1 MDPDALRDAVRESF
15 RSYAA
20 SLPGDRK
27 CLLSTYR
34 FVDVALKVVGVGSVG
49 TRCVIVLLGGR
60 DREDP
65 LFLQVKE
72 ASDSVL
78 EEHLSRSV
86 YQNHGRRVVEG
97 QHLMQAASDVFL
109 GWSRVVWG
117 REYYWRQLRDWKV
130 SVDVERMD
138 PDQMTHYA
146 TLCGWTLAHAHARSG
161 DPIAISAH
169 LGKGDQFAKAMTVF
183 VATYARQIR
192 GDHDQFV
199 GQISNGRLEADMEHL
214 RRTTT
219 ASTG

>member
-1 MDPDALRDAVRESF
+1 MI
-15 RSYAA
+15 
-20 SLPGDRK
+20 RK
-27 CLLSTYR
+27 
-34 FVDVALKVVGVGSVG
+34 
-49 TRCVIVLLGGR
+49 
-60 DREDP
+60 DP

-72 ASDSVL
+72 ASESVL

-161 DPIAISAH
+161 DPIAISAY
-169 LGKGDQFAKAMTVF
+169 LGKGDQFDKAMTVF
-183 VATYARQIR
+183 AETYARQNR
-192 GDHDQFV
+192 ATTTKFV
-199 GQISNGRLEADMEHL
+199 GQISNGRLEADMEH
-214 RRTTT
+214 
-219 ASTG
+219 